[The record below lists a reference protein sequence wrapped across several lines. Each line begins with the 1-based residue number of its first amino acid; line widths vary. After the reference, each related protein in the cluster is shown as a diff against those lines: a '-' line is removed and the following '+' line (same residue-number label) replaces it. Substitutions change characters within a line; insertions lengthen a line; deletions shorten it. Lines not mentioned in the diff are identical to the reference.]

1 MPLKL
6 KINLNAIPRPVRI
19 GIIFGIPSLLAI
31 IFFFIFLN
39 PQLKKIK
46 SLEDAINKQRVEIA
60 DKRAK
65 AERLDILIAENES
78 LKKRLNELLEQLPE
92 EKEVSSLLRE
102 VSQFGLSSGLEI
114 VLWKPAE
121 KKIHPSNIVYEIPVT
136 IEASGS
142 FNTFGSFLNRVAFM
156 KRIVNIPDMKLSFS
170 KQKEEA
176 LLKIAFHAVTFSAIP
191 EEELDAKK
199 GQQMQGV
206 KR

>member
-6 KINLNAIPRPVRI
+6 KINLNAIPGPVRI
-19 GIIFGIPSLLAI
+19 GITFGIPIILAVVL
-31 IFFFIFLN
+31 FFVFLN

-114 VLWKPAE
+114 VLWKPGE
-121 KKIHPSNIVYEIPVT
+121 KKTHPSNIVYEIPVT

-142 FNTFGSFLNRVAFM
+142 FNNFGSFLNRVSFM
-156 KRIVNIPDMKLSFS
+156 KRIVNIPDMKLTFS

-176 LLKIAFHAVTFSAIP
+176 ELKIAFHAVTFSAIP
-191 EEELDAKK
+191 EQEVDTKK
-199 GQQMQGV
+199 TGQQ
-206 KR
+206 RP